1 MKMLPQLLL
10 VLAVT
15 AGLRAQVEPPPAPWR
30 GAGETPCKG
39 SDGGIFKCPAAE
51 TVTAVRAGRLFDSI
65 SGQIRTKQVILIEG
79 EKITAVAPEGQIK
92 LPAGTRVID
101 LSSATVLPGLID
113 AHTHM
118 FNTPKPGMTREQST
132 LIAIHNAQADLN
144 AGFTSARDMSSH
156 ANGYGD
162 VDIRNAIVEGRIDG
176 PRYQVAGRGIVWVGA
191 ANAAPDN
198 PLASIVVRN
207 VDEARAA
214 VREHV
219 DKGVNW
225 IKLFPTGA
233 YSFTA
238 TGEPQYALTYPA
250 NVLQALIDETHR
262 RGLRAACHVL
272 GGEGQKNAIV
282 GGCDTIEH
290 AFGLTQDQADLMVQK
305 GLFYD
310 PTFVRYLEPYMDD
323 NDRKSTDGKFRMI
336 PIFERA
342 VTMAAATKGM
352 RMMLGSGAD
361 GSTYAHGTQA
371 LDFEAFVTRAHMT
384 PAQAIQAGTINNAAA
399 MGVTDSVGSIGAGKY
414 ADLVAVA
421 GNPLTDITELKRVK
435 FVMKGGRVI
444 RSW

>member
-1 MKMLPQLLL
+1 MKMLAH
-10 VLAVT
+10 VLAVLFVT
-15 AGLRAQVEPPPAPWR
+15 AGLWAQGRPMREPWR
-30 GAGETPCKG
+30 GAGPEPCIG
-39 SDGGIFKCPAAE
+39 NDGGVVKCSAPAG
-51 TVTAVRAGRLFDSI
+51 VTAVRAGRLFDSVT
-65 SGQIRTKQVILIEG
+65 GQIRTKQVILIDG
-79 EKITAVAPEGQIK
+79 ERITAVGPEGQIK
-92 LPAGTRVID
+92 PPAGARVID

-118 FNTPKPGMTREQST
+118 FNTPRPGMTREQST
-132 LIAIHNAQADLN
+132 LIAVQNAQADLN
-144 AGFTSARDMSSH
+144 AGFTAARDMSSH

-162 VDIRNAIVEGRIDG
+162 IDLRNAINDGLVDG
-176 PRYQVAGRGIVWVGA
+176 PRLQVSGRGIRWAGA

-198 PLASIVVRN
+198 PLDSIVVRN

-233 YSFTA
+233 YSFSP
-238 TGEPQYALTYPA
+238 TGEPQYLLTYPA
-250 NVLQALIDETHR
+250 PVLQALIDETHR
-262 RGLRAACHVL
+262 LGLRAACHVL

-310 PTFVRYLEPYMDD
+310 PTFVRYLEPSVDD
-323 NDRKSTDGKFRMI
+323 NDRKNTGGKFRMI

-414 ADLVAVA
+414 ADLIAVS

-435 FVMKGGRVI
+435 FVMKGGKVI
-444 RSW
+444 RSR

>member
-10 VLAVT
+10 VLFIT

-39 SDGGIFKCPAAE
+39 SDGGIFKCPAEA
-51 TVTAVRAGRLFDSI
+51 TVTAVRAGRLFDSV
-65 SGQIRTKQVILIEG
+65 SGQIRTKQMILIEG
-79 EKITAVAPEGQIK
+79 EKITAVAPAGQIK
-92 LPAGTRVID
+92 LPPGTRVID

-323 NDRKSTDGKFRMI
+323 NDRKNTDGKFRMI

-399 MGVTDSVGSIGAGKY
+399 MGVTDSVGSIGPGKY

-435 FVMKGGRVI
+435 FVMKGGKVI
-444 RSW
+444 RSQ